1 MALYSTRRYGSAS
14 SKATRV
20 WGAMAGSRGTQQD
33 RILSGAALAFVVLML
48 FAFRDS
54 VELAQAYKIMLVGA
68 FLIGGVV
75 AFALVALHVWN
86 RPTTPTALEL
96 SERFEEVRFMS
107 GAQFEVFV
115 ADLFEAMGHQT
126 MVLGGAGDQGV
137 DVLVNPRGKRIAV
150 QCKNYSKPVGNKAV
164 QEVYAGA
171 RHHRCVEA
179 WVVAPAGYTSGA
191 IALARSTDV
200 SLCDSDSLHQ
210 WIMKVD
216 NLEKAR
222 ASETESEPIHPPP
235 ENTPINEVIT
245 DARKWAIWHP
255 HPDDPPKD

>member
-1 MALYSTRRYGSAS
+1 
-14 SKATRV
+14 
-20 WGAMAGSRGTQQD
+20 MAGSGKRQPVG
-33 RILSGAALAFVVLML
+33 ILSGGALAFVLLMM
-48 FAFRDS
+48 FVSNSS
-54 VELAQAYKIMLVGA
+54 VEMAEAYKILLAGA

-75 AFALVALHVWN
+75 AVALVALHVWN

-200 SLCDSDSLHQ
+200 SLCDSDSVHE

-216 NLEKAR
+216 GLEKAR
-222 ASETESEPIHPPP
+222 ASETESELRHL
-235 ENTPINEVIT
+235 
-245 DARKWAIWHP
+245 
-255 HPDDPPKD
+255 PPKTRLSTK

>member
-1 MALYSTRRYGSAS
+1 
-14 SKATRV
+14 
-20 WGAMAGSRGTQQD
+20 MAGSGKRQPIG
-33 RILSGAALAFVVLML
+33 ILSGGALAFVLLMM
-48 FAFRDS
+48 FVSNSS
-54 VELAQAYKIMLVGA
+54 VEMAEAYKILLAGA
-68 FLIGGVV
+68 FIIGGVV
-75 AFALVALHVWN
+75 AVTLVALHVWN

-200 SLCDSDSLHQ
+200 SLCDSDSVHE

-216 NLEKAR
+216 GLEKAR
-222 ASETESEPIHPPP
+222 ASETESELRHPPP
-235 ENTPINEVIT
+235 ENTPINEVVS
-245 DARKWAIWHP
+245 DARKRAIWHP
-255 HPDDPPKD
+255 HPDDPPKS

>member
-1 MALYSTRRYGSAS
+1 
-14 SKATRV
+14 
-20 WGAMAGSRGTQQD
+20 MAGSGKRQPVG
-33 RILSGAALAFVVLML
+33 ILSGGALAFVLLMM
-48 FAFRDS
+48 FVSNSS
-54 VELAQAYKIMLVGA
+54 VEMAEAYKILLAGA
-68 FLIGGVV
+68 SLIGGVV
-75 AFALVALHVWN
+75 AVALVALHVWN

-107 GAQFEVFV
+107 GARFEVFV

-191 IALARSTDV
+191 IELARSTDV
-200 SLCDSDSLHQ
+200 SLCDSDSVHE

-216 NLEKAR
+216 GLEKAR
-222 ASETESEPIHPPP
+222 ASETESEPRHPPP
-235 ENTPINEVIT
+235 ENTPINEVVS
-245 DARKWAIWHP
+245 DARKRAIWHP
-255 HPDDPPKD
+255 HPDDPPKS

>member
-1 MALYSTRRYGSAS
+1 
-14 SKATRV
+14 
-20 WGAMAGSRGTQQD
+20 MAGSGKRQPDG
-33 RILSGAALAFVVLML
+33 ILSGGALAFVLLMM
-48 FAFRDS
+48 FVSSSS
-54 VELAQAYKIMLVGA
+54 VELAEAYKILLAGA
-68 FLIGGVV
+68 FLIGSVV
-75 AFALVALHVWN
+75 AVALVALHVWN

-115 ADLFEAMGHQT
+115 ADLFEAMGYQT
-126 MVLGGAGDQGV
+126 MVLGGVGDQGV
-137 DVLVNPRGKRIAV
+137 DVVVNPRGKRIAV

-191 IALARSTDV
+191 MELARSTDV
-200 SLCDSDSLHQ
+200 SLCDSDSIHE

-216 NLEKAR
+216 SLEKER
-222 ASETESEPIHPPP
+222 ASETESELRHPPP
-235 ENTPINEVIT
+235 ENTPINEVIS
-245 DARKWAIWHP
+245 DARKRAIWHP
-255 HPDDPPKD
+255 HPDDPPKS